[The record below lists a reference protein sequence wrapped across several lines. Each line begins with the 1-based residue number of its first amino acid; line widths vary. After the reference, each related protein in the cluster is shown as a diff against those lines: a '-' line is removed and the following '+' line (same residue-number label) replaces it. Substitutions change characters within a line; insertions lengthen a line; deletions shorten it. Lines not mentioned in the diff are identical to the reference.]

1 MCNIILLKKQIN
13 FVSSFVHTHSLRKRD
28 ALTHQLCNIA
38 CVKMFQHP
46 SAVLDQ
52 DLGADTTSG
61 QINGVEVESSHYPH
75 CGVQTSERKTR
86 TREIGKKNKITGGY
100 KDHQIHNQM
109 QQLVMFLQQH
119 LIHKILTSFCIFLF
133 L

>member
-1 MCNIILLKKQIN
+1 MYNIILLQSQIN
-13 FVSSFVHTHSLRKRD
+13 FVSSFIHTYSLRKTD

-38 CVKMFQHP
+38 CVKTFQHP
-46 SAVLDQ
+46 SDVLDK

-86 TREIGKKNKITGGY
+86 TRGREKKNQNHRG
-100 KDHQIHNQM
+100 
-109 QQLVMFLQQH
+109 L
-119 LIHKILTSFCIFLF
+119 
-133 L
+133 